1 MRFVQPGEPL
11 PCSMQ
16 IPMDGS
22 PNATGSAKAV
32 FLAKPAGHALEVQ
45 CFVAGTTGKITM
57 HVKCK

>member
-1 MRFVQPGEPL
+1 
-11 PCSMQ
+11 MQ